1 MHVPLVNIHTHHIKE
16 NTAAEFSLPNIIVSK
31 NYLITQ
37 PCSLGIHPWYID
49 TAYEAQLDVLY
60 EHGRKTQVLA
70 IGECGLD
77 KLCDTE
83 WHMQVLLFERQIAL
97 ANQLKKPLIIHCV
110 RAYQECLQLL
120 RQHKVSVPVMF
131 HGFEKNVALAQQ
143 IVREG
148 YYLSMGTALLHGKKD
163 ELVHE
168 LPLDRIFLETDN
180 QSCKIESIYD
190 YVATTKNME
199 RSELAQ
205 QLYSNFTQVFEKSS

>member
-77 KLCDTE
+77 KICDTP
-83 WHMQVLLFERQIAL
+83 WHLQVLLFERQIAL
-97 ANQLKKPLIIHCV
+97 ANQLNKPLIIHCV
-110 RAYQECLQLL
+110 RAYQECLHML
-120 RQHKVSVPVMF
+120 RAYHVSVPVIF

-143 IVREG
+143 ILRAG
-148 YYLSMGTALLHGKKD
+148 YYVSLGTALLSGKKD
-163 ELVHE
+163 ELILE

-180 QSCKIESIYD
+180 QACKIESVYD
-190 YVATTKNME
+190 YVAKTKNME
-199 RSELAQ
+199 RSDLAK
-205 QLYSNFTQVFEKSS
+205 QLYSNFQLVFNTTC